1 MPSRN
6 YGALVPNDRPCHHSS
21 QSYTKIC
28 NYPYINCTTF
38 LFSKICI
45 SHPQIYKAAWNT
57 RSTAVCWQPFSV
69 LFFNFPLKTKTKKA
83 SSVQSPTI
91 LIKQSLSL
99 RFTQLTRFLPGM
111 YLSSSIKKMLVFFYI
126 WKIILFWKTL
136 LHIHI
141 WRNG

>member
-1 MPSRN
+1 MTSRN

-21 QSYTKIC
+21 RSYTKIC
-28 NYPYINCTTF
+28 NYPETNCTTF

-45 SHPQIYKAAWNT
+45 SHPQIYSCLEHQRHSCLLAT
-57 RSTAVCWQPFSV
+57 I
-69 LFFNFPLKTKTKKA
+69 FNIIFQLSIKNKQTKKA
-83 SSVQSPTI
+83 SNAQSPTI

-99 RFTQLTRFLPGM
+99 WFTQLTRFLPGM

-126 WKIILFWKTL
+126 WKTILFWKTL